1 MLQGTI
7 KNKYRFN
14 MRVSP
19 RPMAVSDAARKCRN
33 AAKKR
38 KSTPPA
44 GIVGIVHMN
53 VCLACCAHFSRLRMA
68 AVSSMISAR
77 RLWQENMQFR
87 QLRYFVKIVEAGSFS
102 RAASIVHVAQPA
114 LSQQVAE
121 LEERLGVALLQR
133 SARGVRP
140 TAAGEIFYKEA
151 SAILR
156 QLDQL
161 PAAVRSE
168 TDRPE
173 GIVNV
178 GFVSSLAPGLV
189 GFLDQCRE
197 EFPKIV
203 IRVSDGDSLSL
214 ESKIVSSS
222 VDLAILY
229 EDAFATP
236 LTRKPLFRQRLFVVS
251 RQPITT
257 DGSPISLKRVADL
270 PLVLPGKANGRRA
283 LIERIFAEAK
293 LKPNVV
299 LEADSLVSEM
309 WSVRNEAG
317 CTILPIGDL
326 SNFGPRAFAKPTLI
340 EPPIYFTCSIV
351 HSADLPLT
359 AAGEAVRDALA
370 KFIERQLSE
379 ARIVGAER
387 LLEH

>member
-1 MLQGTI
+1 MLQGRA

-14 MRVSP
+14 MQVSA
-19 RPMAVSDAARKCRN
+19 RPMAASDAARRCGN
-33 AAKKR
+33 AAKKA
-38 KSTPPA
+38 KINTTAAGMPAQVTSTCFFSCAYSIRLP
-44 GIVGIVHMN
+44 IVVASLM
-53 VCLACCAHFSRLRMA
+53 M
-68 AVSSMISAR
+68 SAR
-77 RLWQENMQFR
+77 RLWQDSMQFR

-102 RAASIVHVAQPA
+102 RAASTVHIAQPA
-114 LSQQVAE
+114 LSQQIAE

-140 TAAGEIFYKEA
+140 TAAGEIFYREA

-161 PAAVRSE
+161 PATARS
-168 TDRPE
+168 DPDQPE
-173 GIVNV
+173 GVVNL

-189 GFLDQCRE
+189 GFLDECRDA
-197 EFPKIV
+197 FPKVV

-214 ESKIVSSS
+214 ENKIASSS

-229 EDAFATP
+229 EDAFATA
-236 LTRKPLFRQRLFVVS
+236 LARKPLFMQRLFVVS
-251 RQPITT
+251 RQPMTA
-257 DGSPISLKRVADL
+257 DGGPISLERVAEL
-270 PLVLPGKANGRRA
+270 PLVLPGKVNGRRA
-283 LIERIFAEAK
+283 MIERVFAEAK

-309 WSVRNEAG
+309 WSVRNEVG

-326 SNFGPRAFAKPTLI
+326 SNFGPRAFAKPAVI

-379 ARIVGAER
+379 SSIVGAER
-387 LLEH
+387 LRGH